1 MTMCMSIGMSDLFK
15 DIIPSIQQTKR
26 VVITAENERD
36 YVPFIVNRS
45 ISFHLDMVMPA
56 NKMNMMPSTDNL
68 LQYHYLLNTVR
79 AYKRPFQKWQKRETV
94 ENLEA
99 VKEYYNYSTEKA
111 KEALSILSD
120 TQIQEIKKNLNKGG
134 LNVRHKRT
142 SGGDTTK
149 SR

>member
-1 MTMCMSIGMSDLFK
+1 MADLFK
-15 DIIPSIQQTKR
+15 DILPSIQQTKK
-26 VVITAENERD
+26 VVITAENERE

-45 ISFHLDMVMPA
+45 VSFHLDMVMAA
-56 NKMNMMPSTDNL
+56 NQMNLAPSTDNL

-94 ENLEA
+94 ENLDA
-99 VKEYYNYSTEKA
+99 IKEYYNYSNEKA

-120 TQIQEIKKNLNKGG
+120 AQIQEIKKKLNKGG
-134 LNVRHKRT
+134 LNVRLKRT
-142 SGGDTTK
+142 SGGDATK

>member
-1 MTMCMSIGMSDLFK
+1 MTDLFK
-15 DIIPSIQQTKR
+15 DIIPSIHVKKKI
-26 VVITAENERD
+26 VITAENERE

-45 ISFHLDMVMPA
+45 ISFHLDMVMAA
-56 NKMNMMPSTDNL
+56 NQMNMMPNTDAL

-94 ENLEA
+94 ENLDA
-99 VKEYYNYSTEKA
+99 IKEYYNYSNDKA

-120 TQIQEIKKNLNKGG
+120 AQIEEIKKNLNKGG
-134 LNVRHKRT
+134 LNVRHKRI
-142 SGGDTTK
+142 SGGNTTG